1 VILNFSI
8 IAWRSGDRMGN
19 IKINRFERK
28 YPVIN
33 SDQMGAIQRKTKLR
47 TSSSI
52 RLEAGSALSTRSA
65 RRPS

>member
-33 SDQMGAIQRKTKLR
+33 SDQMVAIQRKTKLR
-47 TSSSI
+47 T
-52 RLEAGSALSTRSA
+52 RA
-65 RRPS
+65 RIA